1 MENSDFIVM
10 RNGLIVLIAILTLG
24 IVAMSITHYSE
35 MEKAKLRYVK
45 VPDPKPPLYVTAVTP
60 YILLNTKDG
69 IMMVTLDK
77 NLNERVFKFSNEK
90 ETARFLSDISLNF
103 EIVDYTGV
111 YK

>member
-24 IVAMSITHYSE
+24 IVGMSITHYSE
-35 MEKAKLRYVK
+35 IEKVKLRYVK
-45 VPDPKPPLYVTAVTP
+45 VPDPKPTLYITAVTP